1 MTETMTT
8 TAKTTA
14 ATITTNGSTVNVVQ
28 HLPSTSHLV
37 RSTVIATAVAAVL
50 GVTCVLPAEY
60 AIDPTGIG
68 RVLGLT
74 QMGQIK
80 LDAEAK
86 LEKRTQLPA
95 ALVVGNINSSI
106 NDQRVISDAAPIG
119 GAWAQLA
126 QLAPAPAAKS
136 AAAAPA
142 VAQKTDTLEIVLQ
155 PSAKMEL
162 KAWMKKGDGY
172 TFTWTA
178 SSPINFNF
186 HGEKHNAPASEYTE
200 YNKGVAAT
208 DKGEFKA
215 GYDGTHGWSWRNR
228 TKQPITVK
236 ATITGTYEKFAE
248 KK

>member
-1 MTETMTT
+1 MTKTMTT
-8 TAKTTA
+8 TAKTSA
-14 ATITTNGSTVNVVQ
+14 ATITTSESTVNVVQ

-37 RSTVIATAVAAVL
+37 RSTVIATAVATLL

-86 LEKRTQLPA
+86 LAKKAQLPA
-95 ALVVGNINSSI
+95 ALVVGNIHSSI

-119 GAWAQLA
+119 GAWSQLA
-126 QLAPAPAAKS
+126 QAAP
-136 AAAAPA
+136 AAAPA
-142 VAQKTDTLEIVLQ
+142 IPGQKTDTLEIVLQ
-155 PSAKMEL
+155 PNAKMEL

-178 SSPINFNF
+178 SSAINFNF
-186 HGEKHNAPASEYTE
+186 HGEKINARDDEYTE
-200 YNKGVAAT
+200 YKKGIAAT

-236 ATITGTYEKFAE
+236 ATITGIYEKFAE